1 MNIQLLEGVSPT
13 VLRKLLPDSRFYYN
27 DFDSFIV
34 AIETETKS
42 IIYELDDVIKHIL
55 RIENP
60 YTSVG
65 REYKDF
71 EYLYD
76 TAFDKLAKTDG
87 NIGIE
92 ELKEQVEYNIKNP
105 SHDNP
110 YSFIYFEDVIQNVNS
125 L

>member
-55 RIENP
+55 SIENP

-76 TAFDKLAKTDG
+76 TAFDKLAKTDA

-92 ELKEQVEYNIKNP
+92 ELKEQVEYNIKNH
-105 SHDNP
+105 SNDNP
-110 YSFIYFEDVIQNVNS
+110 YSFIFFDEIIQNIIR
-125 L
+125 